1 MLLFR
6 SEEHI
11 GHWRQQ
17 WNQPRGESFSTET
30 GWKLAQA
37 WFDGR
42 IEKQQ
47 RRTVDE
53 AHALFAELGLTSDF
67 WKLA

>member
-11 GHWRQQ
+11 GRWCKQ
-17 WNQPRGESFSTET
+17 WNQPRGEAFSSET

-37 WFDGR
+37 WFEGR
-42 IEKQQ
+42 VKQQ
-47 RRTVDE
+47 RRTIDE
-53 AHALFAELGLTSDF
+53 AHALFADLGLTSDF